1 MRIKIVIEYDGAD
14 FYGWQRQPNFRTV
27 QGEIEKT
34 LKFLTKKE
42 TPIEGSGRTDAGVH
56 AFGQVASF
64 EWNGPIPVDK
74 LMYVLN
80 HHTPDDIYIVKLE
93 VVEDDFHARFSAIG
107 KCYTYKLYRSERPS
121 PLRRK
126 HAYYV
131 ANTFDMVEVSKAIDH
146 LIGEHDFKAFMASG
160 GHVID
165 TTRIIYKIDVE
176 YYEDEIHFH
185 YYGNG
190 FLYNMI
196 RILTGLLVDIGVGK
210 KKQSDVPGI
219 IASKD
224 RSLVKHTAAAEGL
237 YLREVYYSKVDVNNA
252 LRIAETQ

>member
-1 MRIKIVIEYDGAD
+1 MLVKIIIEYDGAD
-14 FYGWQRQPNFRTV
+14 FYGWQRQPKFRTV

-34 LKFLTKKE
+34 LRYLSKTDI
-42 TPIEGSGRTDAGVH
+42 PIEGSGRTDAGVH

-64 EWNGPIPVDK
+64 DWTGPIPVEK
-74 LMYVLN
+74 LKYVLN
-80 HHTPDDIYIVKLE
+80 HHTPDDIYIVDLE

-107 KCYTYKLYRSERPS
+107 KCYTYKLYRSDRPS

-126 HAYYV
+126 HAYWV
-131 ANTFDMVEVSKAIDH
+131 PDTFDMGEVCKAIEH
-146 LIGEHDFKAFMASG
+146 LVGEHDFKAFMASG
-160 GHVID
+160 GHVTD

-185 YYGNG
+185 FYGNG

-196 RILTGLLVDIGVGK
+196 RILTGLIVDIGNGK
-210 KKQSDVPGI
+210 KFERDVPGI
-219 IASKD
+219 ILSKN

-237 YLREVYYSKVDVNNA
+237 YLREVYYKKEDVNNA
-252 LRIAETQ
+252 LRMPESE